1 MYKFIFFLSFI
12 IVSNFSYGQSQNTI
26 DTALEKAKLENKRVF
41 LNYLSTSDKKNDEV
55 MQQMNDLEVKAV
67 LNSDYIVVNVTL
79 SKLEI
84 DEIVSSYNA
93 TSTYNNNDQIS
104 FPLWCIL
111 DDSGD
116 ILTTSFSN

>member
-1 MYKFIFFLSFI
+1 MYKFIFFLTFI
-12 IVSNFSYGQSQNTI
+12 IVSNFSYAQSQDTI
-26 DTALEKAKLENKRVF
+26 DNALQKAKLENKRVF
-41 LNYLSTSDKKNDEV
+41 LNYSSSNKNNDELF
-55 MQQMNDLEVKAV
+55 QNMNNHEVKV
-67 LNSDYIVVNVTL
+67 LLDSDYVVVNITL

-84 DEIVSSYNA
+84 NEIVSSYNA
-93 TSTYNNNDQIS
+93 TNTYNNDQIS